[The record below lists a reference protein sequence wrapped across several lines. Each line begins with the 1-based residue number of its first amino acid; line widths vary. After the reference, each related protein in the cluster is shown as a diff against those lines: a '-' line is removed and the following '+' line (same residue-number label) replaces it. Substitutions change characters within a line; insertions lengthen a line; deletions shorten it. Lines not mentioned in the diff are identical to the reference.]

1 MSEKLKELRDKQQK
15 LVADARAKMEEIKPD
30 TPEARA
36 KEIETEYDAMM
47 AEYDRIGIE
56 AKTLEDREAKRQQL
70 EERQRET
77 EERQAAL
84 EEARNRP
91 DPRRPTGTDIIIPE
105 QEDEKVTRARKAAFD
120 TYLRYG
126 RDGLGPEQRKLLR
139 PGALL
144 ESRADPQSTQVGPR
158 GGYLVIEG
166 FMMEFIVALKAYG
179 PMMDEA
185 IVRRMTTAMGN
196 PFSWPT
202 LDDTS
207 NKGRRIPEN
216 TTVTTAEVA
225 FGTKGIDA
233 YKYTSDVV
241 LVPSEM
247 LQDTVFDVQGL
258 IRGLM
263 AERIG
268 RIGNEE
274 LTTGTN
280 ASMPNGVATAAAAGA
295 TAASASAIV
304 FDDLIDLEHSVDPA
318 YRTDST
324 CRFMF
329 NDTTLKALRKLK
341 DGEGRYI
348 WQPADVKGGIPNTIN
363 NFPYSINQDM
373 ASIGTGNRSVLF
385 GAFNRY
391 VHRMVRE
398 FAIRRLDER
407 YADSDQIGFI
417 GFMRMD
423 GELLDT
429 NAVRRLTHP

>member
-1 MSEKLKELRDKQQK
+1 MTLQEIREKQAK
-15 LVADARAKMEEIKPD
+15 LVADARAKMEEIKSD

-36 KEIETEYDAMM
+36 KEIEAEYDAMM
-47 AEYDRIGIE
+47 AEYDRLDGDAKVVE
-56 AKTLEDREAKRQQL
+56 ARDARRQQADD
-70 EERQRET
+70 RQRET
-77 EERQAAL
+77 EERQAAI

-91 DPRRPTGTDIIIPE
+91 DPRRPTGNDIIVP
-105 QEDEKVTRARKAAFD
+105 QGEDAKVTEARKAAFD
-120 TYLRYG
+120 SYLRYG
-126 RDGLGPEQRKLLR
+126 AANLGPEQRKLLIR
-139 PGALL
+139 AQM
-144 ESRADPQSTQVGPR
+144 ESRASPQSTQIGTQ
-158 GGYLVIEG
+158 GGYLVFDS
-166 FMMEFIVALKAYG
+166 FMLEFIISLKAYG
-179 PMMDEA
+179 PMMDDT
-185 IVRRMTTAMGN
+185 IVRRMTTSMGN
-196 PFSWPT
+196 TISWPT

-216 TTVTTAEVA
+216 TQVTTAEVA

-247 LQDTVFDVQGL
+247 LTDTVFDVQGL

-280 ASMPNGVATAAAAGA
+280 ASMPNGIATAAAAGY
-295 TAASASAIV
+295 TAASATGIV
-304 FDDLIDLEHSVDPA
+304 FDDLIELEHSVDPA
-318 YRTDST
+318 YRTDPSV
-324 CRFMF
+324 RFMF
-329 NDTTLKALRKLK
+329 NDGTLKALRKLK
-341 DGEGRYI
+341 DGDGRYI

-363 NFPYSINQDM
+363 NYPYSINQDM
-373 ASIGTGNRSVLF
+373 ASVATGNRSVLF

-391 VHRMVRE
+391 VHRMVKE

-407 YADSDQIGFI
+407 YADSDQVGFI

>member
-1 MSEKLKELRDKQQK
+1 
-15 LVADARAKMEEIKPD
+15 VKPSASSSKIASASRKSA
-30 TPEARA
+30 TPRSR
-36 KEIETEYDAMM
+36 K
-47 AEYDRIGIE
+47 
-56 AKTLEDREAKRQQL
+56 
-70 EERQRET
+70 
-77 EERQAAL
+77 
-84 EEARNRP
+84 RNRP
-91 DPRRPTGTDIIIPE
+91 DPRRPTGNDIVVPE

-120 TYLRYG
+120 CYLRYG
-126 RDGLGPEQRKLLR
+126 RDGLAPEQRKLLLPAR
-139 PGALL
+139 QLL
-144 ESRADPQSTQVGPR
+144 ESRATPQSTQVGSQ
-158 GGYLVIEG
+158 GGYLVVEG
-166 FMMEFIVALKAYG
+166 FMMEFIVAMKAYG

-185 IVRRMTTAMGN
+185 IVRRMSTAMGN

-202 LDDTS
+202 IDDTS

-216 TTVTTAEVA
+216 TQVTTAEVA

-295 TAASASAIV
+295 TAAAAAAIV

-318 YRTDST
+318 YRTDPS

-341 DGEGRYI
+341 DGDGRYV

-363 NFPYSINQDM
+363 NYPYSINQDM
-373 ASIGTGNRSVLF
+373 ASIATGTRSVLF